1 MSKEQL
7 AEVRKQLAATRGYS
21 MTGELNEA
29 IDKAIEDDDAIVP
42 LFDKYFECSL
52 RHFGVRQLRK

>member
-7 AEVRKQLAATRGYS
+7 AEVRKQLRATKGIS

-29 IDKAIEDDDAIVP
+29 IDNALTDDDAVQP

-52 RHFGVRQLRK
+52 RHFGVKKLRA